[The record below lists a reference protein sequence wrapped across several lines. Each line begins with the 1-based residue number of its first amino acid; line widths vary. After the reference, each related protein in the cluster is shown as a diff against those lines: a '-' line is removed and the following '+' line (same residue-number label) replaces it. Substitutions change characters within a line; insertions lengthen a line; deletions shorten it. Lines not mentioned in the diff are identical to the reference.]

1 MKPIGRASVAWAAVL
16 TLGAACLPPT
26 EADESI
32 ARQPEAPAVAM
43 AWAAP
48 VPTPPAAEDD
58 AAVVLVVLDGVRWQ
72 DVFVGA
78 DPHLVSGA
86 APSAAA
92 LMPHLHALVAERGAA
107 VGAPGRGPAMSA
119 SGPNFVSLPGYTEI
133 LHGRRTHA
141 CGDNDC
147 AATLTPTVFDEA
159 AAASPGKVAFFSSW
173 ERLDRAAS
181 ARPQSLVLS
190 TGRTRVWQGE
200 QLASDPEMRD
210 WLDRGAA
217 ADPAP
222 GWGEFRP
229 DRFTAALA
237 LKYLE
242 RRHPKL
248 MFLGL
253 GEPDEY
259 GHHGDYRGY
268 LASLR
273 ACDAVLGDLVATL
286 DRMGDRGA
294 HTTVLVTADH
304 GRGRDWRHHGLEFPE
319 SGRVWLVATGA
330 SVKAR
335 GLVSAT
341 RKHRL
346 ADVAP
351 TIRQLL
357 DLAPDMATTA
367 GAPLDELLDAG
378 PLATAALSP

>member
-1 MKPIGRASVAWAAVL
+1 MKPRGRASVVWAAVL
-16 TLGAACLPPT
+16 ALGSSCLPPS

-32 ARQPEAPAVAM
+32 ALGPQAPVAPVEPTRAPAQ
-43 AWAAP
+43 P
-48 VPTPPAAEDD
+48 AEDGD

-78 DPHLVSGA
+78 DPHLVSGP
-86 APSAAA
+86 APSAEA
-92 LMPHLHALVAERGAA
+92 LMPRLHALIAERGAA
-107 VGAPGRGPAMSA
+107 VGAPGRGPTITA

-133 LHGRRTHA
+133 LGGRRSHA
-141 CGDNDC
+141 CRDNDC
-147 AATLTPTVFDEA
+147 PATLESTVFDQSTTA
-159 AAASPGKVAFFSSW
+159 YAGQTAFFASW

-181 ARPQSLVLS
+181 SRPRSFVLS
-190 TGRTRVWQGE
+190 AGRTRIWQGE
-200 QLASDPEMRD
+200 ALTADPEMHE

-237 LKYLE
+237 LRYLE
-242 RRHPKL
+242 RKQPRL

-259 GHHGDYRGY
+259 AHRGDYAGY
-268 LASLR
+268 LGSLR
-273 ACDAVLGDLVATL
+273 AADAVLGDLVATL

-304 GRGRDWRHHGLEFPE
+304 GRGHDWRHHGQEFAE
-319 SGRVWLVATGA
+319 SGRVWLVAVGA
-330 SVKAR
+330 SIEGR
-335 GLVSAT
+335 GLVRTT

-357 DLAPDMATTA
+357 GLAPDVSEPA
-367 GAPLDELLDAG
+367 GAPIDELFGTALQ
-378 PLATAALSP
+378 ATAAFAP